1 MLRYINYAFY
11 AALVIVLVLVA
22 LANRGT
28 TELRLLPN
36 ELSFFGLNLS
46 IELPVFVVFFGGV
59 VFGVLIGFCWEWLRE
74 HKYRAEVSRK
84 SRALRR
90 TEREL
95 AKIKGEKYAGQDD
108 VLSLLD
114 EAG

>member
-46 IELPVFVVFFGGV
+46 IELPVFVVFFGG
-59 VFGVLIGFCWEWLRE
+59 LIGFCWEWLRE
-74 HKYRAEVSRK
+74 HKHRAEVSRK